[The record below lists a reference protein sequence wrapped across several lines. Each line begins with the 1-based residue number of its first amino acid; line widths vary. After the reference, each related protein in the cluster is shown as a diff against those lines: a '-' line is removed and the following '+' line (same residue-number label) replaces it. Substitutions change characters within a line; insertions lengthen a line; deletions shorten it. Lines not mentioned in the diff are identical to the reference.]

1 MQRERKGAGLQAVAR
16 ALLPCARMESAGKPA
31 MVYIRDIYYIEVVE
45 MAKKTVAKLFKNGRS
60 QAVRLPR
67 EFRFEG
73 DRVRIRRMGKGVLL
87 EPMPADPEGWVAEL

>member
-1 MQRERKGAGLQAVAR
+1 MPKR
-16 ALLPCARMESAGKPA
+16 
-31 MVYIRDIYYIEVVE
+31 
-45 MAKKTVAKLFKNGRS
+45 TVAKLFKNGRS

-87 EPMPADPEGWVAEL
+87 EPMPTDPEAWFAELDRLRKDDSFFAGGRRQPKPPRGKIF